1 MIHGAVSGKMPSPY
15 FRAPVFTRPE
25 PFPRAFAII
34 QAAACWCRPVTG
46 FSPNVPI

>member
-15 FRAPVFTRPE
+15 FRAPVFTRLE

-34 QAAACWCRPVTG
+34 HTVAR
-46 FSPNVPI
+46 